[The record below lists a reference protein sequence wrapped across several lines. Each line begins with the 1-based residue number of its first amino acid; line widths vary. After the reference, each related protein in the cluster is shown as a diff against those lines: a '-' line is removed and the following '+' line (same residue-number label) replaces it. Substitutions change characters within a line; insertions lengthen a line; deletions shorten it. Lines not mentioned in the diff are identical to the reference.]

1 MALHFRSPVAAVKG
15 RRAETWAYGRPM
27 PAEWIAPMLATL
39 SSRRFDDP
47 GWVFER
53 KLDGERLMAVRDGAD
68 VRLWT
73 RNRLDVS
80 ASYPEII
87 RALKAL
93 RGPRSWVID
102 GELCAMRGDQTS
114 FEDLQK
120 RMHVTDRRAIAN
132 AGVTLAYWVFDLPRF
147 DGHDLCPLPLTAR
160 KDALRDAFAYDDTI
174 RLSTHEAEHGLALFH
189 RAQDAGWEGVM
200 AKRAAS
206 TYQPGRRSPDWLK
219 FKVVRGQELVVGGW
233 TDPQGSRSGLGAL
246 LLGYYDGDV
255 LRYAGKVGTG
265 FDARTLAHLGALLAP
280 LASDTNPF
288 AESAAEIRKASRSSP
303 SQTHWVTPSLVVEIG
318 FSEWTGAGR
327 LRHPRYQGL
336 RDDKDAR
343 EVVREEPR
351 PIGP

>member
-1 MALHFRSPVAAVKG
+1 
-15 RRAETWAYGRPM
+15 
-27 PAEWIAPMLATL
+27 MLATL

-47 GWVFER
+47 SWVFER
-53 KLDGERLMAVRDGAD
+53 KLDGERLMAIRERAT

-73 RNRLDVS
+73 RNRIDVS
-80 ASYPEII
+80 ASYPEIVD
-87 RALKAL
+87 ALSAFDSAKDWA
-93 RGPRSWVID
+93 ID

-120 RMHVTDRRAIAN
+120 RMHVTNARTIAT
-132 AGVTLAYWVFDLPRF
+132 AGVTLAFWAFDLPRF

-160 KDALRDAFAYDDTI
+160 KDALRDAFSYSPVV
-174 RLSTHEAEHGLALFH
+174 RFSEHEEEHGLALFDQAG
-189 RAQDAGWEGVM
+189 RAGWEGVM

-233 TDPQGSRSGLGAL
+233 TDPQGARSGLGAL
-246 LLGYYDGDV
+246 LLGYYDGDE
-255 LRYAGKVGTG
+255 LQYAGKVGTG
-265 FDARTLAHLGALLAP
+265 FDEATLARLGTLLAP
-280 LASDTNPF
+280 LARAENPF
-288 AESAAEIRKASRSSP
+288 TEAATEIRKASRTSP
-303 SQTHWVTPSLVVEIG
+303 AQTHWVEPRLVVQIG

-343 EVVREEPR
+343 EVVREQPR
-351 PIGP
+351 PLGP